1 MPIEP
6 LEGFDDRIRYG
17 ISTVTEPG
25 NKNVKKTLRSSSMAR
40 IPHKS
45 LTHFPSEGKNAT
57 IRNGAPDPPFIFIG
71 KAKM

>member
-1 MPIEP
+1 
-6 LEGFDDRIRYG
+6 
-17 ISTVTEPG
+17 
-25 NKNVKKTLRSSSMAR
+25 VKKTLRSSSMAR